1 MIKKIVL
8 LILMFHICLF
18 AESPKNIT
26 AIYKITFGLA
36 GQIGTVHT
44 TIKSKDGHYEIE
56 ANGETQGLAK
66 VLGGKRVDTQKSVGL
81 IVDSNL
87 VPLKYT
93 KIRKKAEETRT
104 RVYTFDHKNRTVSLY
119 EQTIKKEKKL
129 SAVDAVF
136 GKTVDDIAYTE
147 TKNEKE
153 EKLDRYTKNDLLTLF
168 FNLKNILGGR
178 LDDVKLTKLYAA
190 GTSKRDKYIQ
200 IYTPIEPELSNIRKE
215 LGNDGYILA
224 VELNQKIFLSKK
236 GNLLLKL
243 NDEGICT
250 KAILKEVLS
259 LGDVI
264 IEIVDIKNEGKMK

>member
-1 MIKKIVL
+1 MIKKTVFL
-8 LILMFHICLF
+8 MLMFCLYLN
-18 AESPKNIT
+18 AGSSKNISAT
-26 AIYKITFGLA
+26 YKITFGIA
-36 GQIGTVHT
+36 GQVGTVQT
-44 TIKSKDGHYEIE
+44 SIRSKDGRYEIE
-56 ANGETQGLAK
+56 AKGETQGLAK
-66 VLGGKRVDTQKSVGL
+66 ALGGERVDIQTSVGL
-81 IVDSNL
+81 IVDEML
-87 VPLKYT
+87 LPLKYT
-93 KIRKKAEETRT
+93 KIRKKAIQTRT
-104 RVYTFDHKNRTVSLY
+104 RVYTYDHKNRTISLY

-129 SAVDAVF
+129 SAIDAMF

-147 TKNEKE
+147 TKKEKE

-168 FNLKNILGGR
+168 FNLKNILGGS

-264 IEIVDIKNEGKMK
+264 IEIVDIKNEGNMK